1 MLYCITLGKEVV
13 VLPTCAIND
22 TTGSIDEDAKAYPPV
37 IDTTEYSSTSI
48 SNGILICFVSVFVK

>member
-22 TTGSIDEDAKAYPPV
+22 TTGSTDEDAKAYPPV
-37 IDTTEYSSTSI
+37 IDTTE
-48 SNGILICFVSVFVK
+48 